1 MEAWVCPVTLGQGLL
16 AHLKEVHKGRVHSQ
30 EVVSLHG
37 QGEGEEECGGGN
49 FKHSSV
55 HQNE

>member
-30 EVVSLHG
+30 KVVSLHG
-37 QGEGEEECGGGN
+37 QEKGGEDCGGE
-49 FKHSSV
+49 KR

>member
-49 FKHSSV
+49 FKHK
-55 HQNE
+55 